1 MLGPWIQLCPRDILR
16 EGLPESCFLSGLP
29 GGGCKG
35 MWAPWLS
42 VPNTHAFLKQVKIRK
57 KAATFPAIQ
66 AVAGVCLHKGSSVTI
81 WTGFGRNRGEVM
93 IFQEGGERFPWRPL
107 LWASPGFESLR
118 SDPGME
124 KCCQTTPFDSSQ
136 EKKNNFTRFISRRQL
151 EGEESTASSSE
162 MPASLFK

>member
-1 MLGPWIQLCPRDILR
+1 
-16 EGLPESCFLSGLP
+16 
-29 GGGCKG
+29 

-107 LWASPGFESLR
+107 LWASPGFESYR
-118 SDPGME
+118 NDPGME

-136 EKKNNFTRFISRRQL
+136 EKKLILLDLFL
-151 EGEESTASSSE
+151 EGSWKGKRAQ
-162 MPASLFK
+162 PLLPKCLPLFLNDPCKFDC